1 MKGGSFFMA
10 KNWMQQMRKWM
21 TQTMDLPEDVM
32 MDLPRVTMIGQIH
45 IYIENHRGL
54 LTFTDCEVRL
64 LLKQGQLLIRGEQF
78 VIKMILPEEILLQGK
93 IVEVTYLDN

>member
-1 MKGGSFFMA
+1 MA
-10 KNWMQQMRKWM
+10 KNWVQQMRKWM

-54 LTFTDCEVRL
+54 LTFTDREVRL

-93 IVEVTYLDN
+93 IIEVTYLEN

>member
-10 KNWMQQMRKWM
+10 KNWVQQMRKWM

-54 LTFTDCEVRL
+54 LAFTDHEVRL
-64 LLKQGQLLIRGEQF
+64 LLKQGQLLIKGEQF

-93 IVEVTYLDN
+93 IVEVLYLDQ

>member
-10 KNWMQQMRKWM
+10 KNWVQQMRKWM

-54 LTFTDCEVRL
+54 LTFTDREVRL

-93 IVEVTYLDN
+93 IVEVTYIEN